1 MKLTKSQLKEFIDEE
16 FDQMDEAPGAAD
28 VRSEQNKAVQ
38 AVMSLL
44 TSPGVVS
51 KIMGTGGMGDRRLGE
66 LGKQGWIVNNVDR
79 TKAEMGEISIDLQDA
94 RGSGKSTRVT
104 LTAKANPRKRVVKS
118 KRNVPTDYSP
128 ESDLYKL

>member
-28 VRSEQNKAVQ
+28 VRSEQKKAEL
-38 AVMSLL
+38 AVMNLFSAPALQKLIKSLAKF
-44 TSPGVVS
+44 TDWAV
-51 KIMGTGGMGDRRLGE
+51 KDIDA
-66 LGKQGWIVNNVDR
+66 NNAR
-79 TKAEMGEISIDLQDA
+79 MGEVGIDLQSPD
-94 RGSGKSTRVT
+94 GKSTRVT
-104 LTAKANPRKRVVKS
+104 LTAKGSPKV